1 MLISLTWSK
10 VCVCSFCLC
19 QYNFSSF
26 LLQKSGM
33 DPSAIVV
40 TCRECL
46 GITQFVYQVSVLPG
60 GLEVCS

>member
-1 MLISLTWSK
+1 MLISLTWSQ
-10 VCVCSFCLC
+10 VCVSSFC

-46 GITQFVYQVSVLPG
+46 GITQFVYQASVLPG
-60 GLEVCS
+60 GLEVRS

>member
-1 MLISLTWSK
+1 MS
-10 VCVCSFCLC
+10 SFCLC

-26 LLQKSGM
+26 PLQKRGM
-33 DPSAIVV
+33 DPSVIVV
-40 TCRECL
+40 TCPECL